1 MEFRTMTGIS
11 RRSFL
16 ASITAAAGALYCHR
30 SGLARPILHP
40 SEPFEFLVIGDSLV
54 WGQGLEEEQKFY
66 RMTKSWLRDEIFMGQ
81 RPVSLNVLAHSGATI
96 KLSDVEANALSEPEK
111 DVGGRYHPE
120 INVSFPTIEEQ
131 VKAAR
136 GDYEDARAVDLIMLS
151 GGVPE
156 VGVSNILNPFQSNN
170 KLRADIKLYCY
181 NHMSDLLQHTAEA
194 FPTALIAVIGYY
206 PIITRHTPMKRIVND
221 VLEIYNWPR
230 WIKPLVN
237 NPVER
242 VFWRRYRGKM
252 IERSR
257 IWLEASSLEM
267 KRAID
272 ELNDREKQQRAVFVP
287 TPFTEENG
295 YGAKKTYLWK
305 VAKKGRAADPMK
317 AERKSECRPTLDELR
332 EKTKLK
338 YRTRLCELA
347 SIGHPNVEGSA
358 VIAAAIRETLRP
370 VMASKVSNL

>member
-1 MEFRTMTGIS
+1 MTCIS

-30 SGLARPILHP
+30 PGFAHTIGAP

-54 WGQGLEEEQKFY
+54 WGQGLEEDQKFY
-66 RMTKSWLRDEIFMGQ
+66 RITKSWLRDEIFEGR
-81 RPVSLNVLAHSGATI
+81 RPVNLNVRAHSGSTI
-96 KLSDVEANALSEPEK
+96 KLSDVERNELSDPENE
-111 DVGGRYHPE
+111 VAERYHPE
-120 INVSFPTIEEQ
+120 INVSFPTIEKQ
-131 VKAAR
+131 VEAAR
-136 GDYEDARAVDLIMLS
+136 RDYKNEQAVDLIMLS
-151 GGVPE
+151 AGVPE
-156 VGVSNILNPFQSNN
+156 VGVSNILNPFQSND

-181 NHMSDLLQHTAEA
+181 DHMSDLLRFTAGA
-194 FPTALIAVIGYY
+194 FPTALIAIIGYY

-221 VLEIYNWPR
+221 ILEIYNWPQ

-252 IERSR
+252 IEQSR
-257 IWLEASSLEM
+257 IWLEDSSLELQ
-267 KRAID
+267 RSID
-272 ELNDREKQQRAVFVP
+272 ELNGRAKQQRAVFVP

-317 AERKSECRPTLDELR
+317 AERKSACRPALDELR
-332 EKTKLK
+332 EKTNLK

-358 VIAAAIRETLRP
+358 AIAAAIRETLRP
-370 VMASKVSNL
+370 MLTPKVSNL